1 MDTTEF
7 MLQLARSLITERKIT
22 ESSANAYIKVL
33 YAMNDKKAFKNLT
46 FLKAVDAI
54 DTKIKTY
61 AESTQRA
68 ITASIVSVLSLYKDK
83 ATFKKPYEHF
93 YAEMMKGTKEAN
105 AEAGKNEKTETQKTN
120 WISWADVEKKKRELV
135 EEVEKF
141 KDAPELKVR
150 EYETL
155 LQLLVLSLYT
165 DIAPRRNQDYLDMYI
180 VKKHNAKMPTD
191 KNYLDVASKKFIFNK
206 YKTAK
211 KYGAQTEEIP
221 ATLFERIELYLSKH
235 PLWKAGRKGTAP
247 IKFLVTAG
255 GEPIVALNAI
265 TRILNKIFDKKIGAT
280 MLRHIY
286 ISDKFGNT
294 LEDMKK
300 TATGMGHSLNVQR
313 DYIKKDNEP
322 YLEISPIAPLPPAP
336 PAE

>member
-7 MLQLARSLITERKIT
+7 MLQLARSLIAERKIT

-46 FLKAVDAI
+46 FLKAIDAI

-68 ITASIVSVLSLYKDK
+68 ITASIVSVLSLVKDK
-83 ATFKKPYEHF
+83 PTFKKPYEHY
-93 YAEMMKGTKEAN
+93 YANMMAGTKTAN
-105 AEAGKNEKTETQKTN
+105 AEAGKNEKTATQKDN

-235 PLWKAGRKGTAP
+235 PLWKRVVRP
-247 IKFLVTAG
+247 
-255 GEPIVALNAI
+255 
-265 TRILNKIFDKKIGAT
+265 
-280 MLRHIY
+280 
-286 ISDKFGNT
+286 
-294 LEDMKK
+294 
-300 TATGMGHSLNVQR
+300 
-313 DYIKKDNEP
+313 
-322 YLEISPIAPLPPAP
+322 PLPSSSSSP
-336 PAE
+336 PEGSPLLPSTPSLVSSIKSLIRRLVLRCSGTST